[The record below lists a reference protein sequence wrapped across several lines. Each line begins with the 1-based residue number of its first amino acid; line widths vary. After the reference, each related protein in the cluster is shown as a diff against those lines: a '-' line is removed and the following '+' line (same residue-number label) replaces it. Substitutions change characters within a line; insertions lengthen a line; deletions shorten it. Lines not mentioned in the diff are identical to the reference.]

1 MVIRKSTLEDIP
13 AIVALLK
20 RSLGE
25 QSSPKTIDYWNW
37 KHVNNPFGASPVL
50 VAEENGQ
57 LIGVRAML
65 QWQWQI
71 GELNFSTLRAVDT
84 ATDPLHQGKGIFSLL
99 TKQMIQD
106 ALESG
111 KKFIFNTPN
120 EKSKPGYI
128 KMGWME
134 AGKLPVGLALYF
146 PTIFSNTTYALGE
159 SKVYDI
165 QKLEVLCSKWNDT
178 MALSGKVFTPKS
190 PEYLH
195 WRYTENPIIKYQVIC
210 TENIYMA
217 FYIKNR
223 KLCKELRISELLYTG
238 KIKEVKKIIKKL
250 LQQQVNIHKT
260 YFVSFSPLNTPLIK
274 QMFKFS
280 GEYGPIF
287 TLRSVNVSNPEKEFI
302 SNLDNWN
309 YFLGDLELF

>member
-25 QSSPKTIDYWNW
+25 QSSPKTIAYWNW

-50 VAEENGQ
+50 VAEENGN

-71 GELNFSTLRAVDT
+71 GKLNFSTLRAVDT

-99 TKQMIQD
+99 TKQMLHD

-128 KMGWME
+128 KMGWTE
-134 AGKLPVGLALYF
+134 AGKLPVGLSLYLPNVF
-146 PTIFSNTTYALGE
+146 NQNKYALSE
-159 SKVYDI
+159 SKLPDI
-165 QKLEVLCSKWNDT
+165 QQLNVLCSNWNES
-178 MALSGKVFTPKS
+178 MALSGKIFTPKS

-195 WRYTENPIIKYQVIC
+195 WRYTENPIIHYKVIC
-210 TENIYMA
+210 TENIYLA

-223 KLCKELRISELLYTG
+223 KWGKELRISELIYTG
-238 KIKEVKKIIKKL
+238 KIPEVKKMLKKI
-250 LQQQVNIHKT
+250 LQQQININKT
-260 YFVSFSPLNTPLIK
+260 YLVSFSPLNTSILK
-274 QMFKFS
+274 RMFNFI
-280 GEYGPIF
+280 GQYGPIF
-287 TLRSVNVSNPEKEFI
+287 TLKSISVTNPEKDFI
-302 SNLDNWN
+302 AKLDNWN

>member
-1 MVIRKSTLEDIP
+1 MVIRKSTIADIP

-25 QSSPKTIDYWNW
+25 QSSPKTIAYWNW

-50 VAEENGQ
+50 VAEENGN

-99 TKQMIQD
+99 TKQMLND

-134 AGKLPVGLALYF
+134 AGKLPVGLSLYF
-146 PTIFSNTTYALGE
+146 PNIFNHNKFALNE
-159 SKVYDI
+159 SKILDV
-165 QKLEVLCSKWNDT
+165 QQLKVLCSNWNES
-178 MALSGKVFTPKS
+178 MALSGKIFTPKS

-195 WRYTENPIIKYQVIC
+195 WRYTGNPIINYKVIC
-210 TENIYMA
+210 TENIYLA

-223 KLCKELRISELLYTG
+223 KWGKELRISELIYTG
-238 KIKEVKKIIKKL
+238 KNNIVKKTIRKL
-250 LQQQVNIHKT
+250 LQQQVNVHKT
-260 YFVSFSPLNTPLIK
+260 YLVSFSPINTSLIK
-274 QMFKFS
+274 RMFKFV
-280 GEYGPIF
+280 GFYGPIF
-287 TLRSVNVSNPEKEFI
+287 TLKSVNVSNAEKEFI
-302 SNLDNWN
+302 EKMDNWN

>member
-25 QSSPKTIDYWNW
+25 QSSPKTIEYWNW
-37 KHVNNPFGASPVL
+37 KHVNNPFNASPVL
-50 VAEENGQ
+50 VAEENDH

-65 QWQWQI
+65 QWEWQI
-71 GELNFSTLRAVDT
+71 GELSFSTLRAVDT
-84 ATDPLHQGKGIFSLL
+84 ATDPLHQGKGIFSIL
-99 TKQMIQD
+99 TKQMIRD

-146 PTIFSNTTYALGE
+146 PTIFPSNNYALSE
-159 SKVYDI
+159 SKIYDI
-165 QKLEVLCSKWNDT
+165 QQLKVLCSKWNET
-178 MALSGKVFTPKS
+178 MALSGKIFTPKS

-195 WRYTENPIIKYQVIC
+195 WRYTENPIIKYQVIF

-223 KLCKELRISELLYTG
+223 KWGKELRISELIYSG
-238 KIKEVKKIIKKL
+238 KIKEVKKTIRKL
-250 LQQQVNIHKT
+250 LQQQVKVHKT
-260 YFVSFSPLNTPLIK
+260 YLISFSPINTSLIK
-274 QMFKFS
+274 RLFKFV
-280 GEYGPIF
+280 GFFGPIF
-287 TLRSVNVSNPEKEFI
+287 TLKSINVSNAEKEFI
-302 SNLDNWN
+302 EKLDNWN

>member
-20 RSLGE
+20 KSLGE
-25 QSSPKTIDYWNW
+25 QSSPKTIEYWNW

-71 GELNFSTLRAVDT
+71 GESNFSTLRAVDT

-99 TKQMIQD
+99 TKQIIHD

-146 PTIFSNTTYALGE
+146 PTLFSNDIYGLSE
-159 SKVYDI
+159 SKVHDM
-165 QKLEVLCSKWNDT
+165 QQLKDLCSNWNEA
-178 MALSGKVFTPKS
+178 MSLSGNIFTPKS

-195 WRYTENPIIKYQVIC
+195 WRYAENPIINYQVIC
-210 TENIYMA
+210 TENIYLA

-223 KLCKELRISELLYTG
+223 KWVKELRISELIYTG
-238 KIKEVKKIIKKL
+238 KINEVKKTIKNL
-250 LQQQVNIHKT
+250 LKQQVNIHKT
-260 YFVSFSPLNTPLIK
+260 YLVSFSPLNTTLIK
-274 QMFKFS
+274 RLFKFE
-280 GEYGPIF
+280 GQYGPIF
-287 TLRSVNVSNPEKEFI
+287 TLRSINVSNPEKEFI
-302 SNLDNWN
+302 EKLDNWN